1 MAASAPKI
9 CLGSQAG
16 DTITAAA
23 QAGQAPYGLQTDMVP
38 WWRTVAASSALQARA
53 RELADQLST
62 DLAQAM
68 AAIGTAAPELAAA
81 LAVAAWRTVH
91 VEAIRAI
98 LAGEDPATVA
108 ARYPHRIRSAL
119 GAVDQMTA

>member
-1 MAASAPKI
+1 M
-9 CLGSQAG
+9 
-16 DTITAAA
+16 
-23 QAGQAPYGLQTDMVP
+23 
-38 WWRTVAASSALQARA
+38 WRTVAASRALQARA

-68 AAIGTAAPELAAA
+68 AATGTAEPELVAA
-81 LAVAAWRTVH
+81 LAVAAWLARVH
-91 VEAIRAI
+91 LEAIRAI